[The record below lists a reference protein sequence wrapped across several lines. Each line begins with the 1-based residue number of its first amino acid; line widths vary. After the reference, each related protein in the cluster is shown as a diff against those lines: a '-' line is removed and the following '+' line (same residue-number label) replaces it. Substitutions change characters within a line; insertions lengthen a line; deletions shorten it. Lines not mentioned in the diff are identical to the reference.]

1 MAKKATD
8 ADENEDY
15 KEALQYYEHA
25 IQYFLHASKCKST
38 IHVAI
43 LLVCF
48 LDEIHGDKAKE
59 SVRSRIKSYLDRAE
73 QLKEHLRKE
82 KRKGKKMVEGGSSK
96 SKKKSDKKYT
106 PIN

>member
-1 MAKKATD
+1 M
-8 ADENEDY
+8 Y
-15 KEALQYYEHA
+15 
-25 IQYFLHASKCKST
+25 
-38 IHVAI
+38 
-43 LLVCF
+43 VCVGVYSLFF

-82 KRKGKKMVEGGSSK
+82 KKKGKKMVEGGSSSK
-96 SKKKSDKKYT
+96 SKKKNDKKYI